1 MAQRKTLKCYVCGET
16 FRREEMTSY
25 ASPGRKVSHYYC
37 KKCYAE
43 KLEKDDLMQEVG
55 RIFGEGINW
64 PRFWKD
70 RNRLHDDYGYTDST
84 IADCLRYLYEVEG
97 VKKVSKSLTLVNPVN
112 VEKMMKYKR
121 SGEWRKNMFE
131 EAAKKQYKYE
141 YIDVR
146 ENEDDEDEDYKMDD
160 LVRMKPY

>member
-37 KKCYAE
+37 KRCYEE

-55 RIFGEGINW
+55 RIFGENFNW

-70 RNRLHDDYGYTDST
+70 RNRLRDEYGYTDDT
-84 IADCLRYLYEVEG
+84 IADCLRFLYEVKN
-97 VKKVSKSLTLVNPVN
+97 VKKLSASLALVTPTN
-112 VEKMMKYKR
+112 VEEMMKYKR
-121 SGEWRKNMFE
+121 SGEWRRNMFE
-131 EAAKKQYKYE
+131 EAMNTQYKIT

-146 ENEDDEDEDYKMDD
+146 ENTQKEVVLDNLDDFLDD
-160 LVRMKPY
+160 

>member
-37 KKCYAE
+37 KKCYEE

-55 RIFGEGINW
+55 RIFGENFNW

-70 RNRLHDDYGYTDST
+70 RNRLRDEYGYTDDT
-84 IADCLRYLYEVEG
+84 IADCLRFLYEVKN
-97 VKKVSKSLTLVNPVN
+97 VKKLSASLALVTPTN
-112 VEKMMKYKR
+112 VEEMMKYKR
-121 SGEWRKNMFE
+121 SGEWRRNMFE
-131 EAAKKQYKYE
+131 EAMNTQYKIT

-146 ENEDDEDEDYKMDD
+146 ENTQKEVVLDNLDDFLDD
-160 LVRMKPY
+160 